1 MIPIRLEITNFL
13 SYRDTAV
20 LELKGIHL
28 AGVSGPNGAGK
39 SSLMEAMTWAL
50 FGQSRVRSDDDL
62 VNRQAGDKDA
72 AEVRFTFNLE
82 GVTYRIIRRKQVGK
96 SILLELQMDDGQ
108 GGWKPLSEG
117 KVRETQA
124 AIEDLMRMNF
134 DTFTNASFLL
144 QGKADQFT
152 TRTASQRKEILAEL
166 LGVTEW
172 ERFREKAATARKEVE
187 GRVQILDARLAE
199 YELEM
204 EEEEERRTALD
215 EAQAAHLATVQQR
228 ELKEK
233 LLNEA
238 RLKEAALE
246 EQRYHIAGMQERQD
260 RLQKSIQEAQTTLQA
275 RQERHNQLA
284 TIVEQSESIN
294 AVYASW
300 QSADEQVQHF
310 QKLAGQYNEIA
321 RAMQPHQLQIAQE
334 QSRLQ
339 QQEQAL
345 TEQAGRAE
353 NARDERQALT
363 TGIATAETRLKK
375 LEAEREQEGRLLEEL
390 NLARAAL
397 QEAAGQRKLWRQEME
412 RLQAEEAS
420 INALSKEKTAVL
432 QSKLEAEAMLADL
445 DERIVTFQEQQQ
457 RHSLLQAERQSLLEQ
472 KPRLR
477 EEMVK
482 LKERIDRLETADAD
496 GTCPLCDQ
504 PLSEEHRREV
514 LQKVNA
520 EGKEIGD
527 RYRENGRRLEELE
540 TDIPQAEK
548 GISQGKSLA
557 GERQSQ
563 QQRLATAEARL
574 EEITR
579 NQSAWSAKGES
590 RLSELAASLAND
602 EEFKALSSRVAQL
615 ENLQEDWKST
625 VAELTTL
632 HGQIARDKGRLSEIE
647 RLLGAWESEGKSELA
662 SVTARL
668 AAEDFSLED
677 RRRLVIL
684 EEQQQALGYD
694 AAAHELAVKQKEQLV
709 DAPGRFQK
717 LKEAQAAISQ
727 LHEAIDELQRRIEQQ
742 NTELLEG
749 QTQLEEAKTRLAN
762 LEVESINFAQLQQE
776 VTLLRQEESAAS
788 QKVGVAR
795 QRLQVIGDLRA
806 LTKDLLQQKK
816 ELLDRVQ
823 QLVILEKSCSRKG
836 VQALLIEHALPE
848 IEDSANEFLERLTG
862 GEMAIKFDTQR
873 RLKSRDALAETLD
886 IIISDRAGERPY
898 DNYSGGEQFRI
909 NFAIRL
915 ALSQLLANR
924 AGTRLRTLV
933 IDEGFGSQDPQG
945 RQRLVEAINAVQDDF
960 ACILVITH
968 IDELRDAFP
977 ARIEV
982 HKELNGSQFSLSD

>member
-28 AGVSGPNGAGK
+28 AGISGPNGAGK

-62 VNRQAGDKDA
+62 VNRQAGNRDA
-72 AEVRFTFNLE
+72 AEVRFTFILE

-108 GGWKPLSEG
+108 GSWKPLSEG

-172 ERFREKAATARKEVE
+172 ERYREQAAAARKEVE
-187 GRVQILDARLAE
+187 GQVQLLDARLAE
-199 YELEM
+199 FELEM
-204 EEEEERRTALD
+204 EEEEERQGALD
-215 EAQAAHLATVQQR
+215 EAQAAHLAIMQQR

-246 EQRYHIAGMQERQD
+246 EQRYHIAGMQERQE
-260 RLQKSIQEAQTTLQA
+260 RLQKTIQEAQTTMQA
-275 RQERHNQLA
+275 RQERYNQLA
-284 TIVEQSESIN
+284 IIVDQAESIN
-294 AVYASW
+294 AAYASW

-310 QKLAGQYNEIA
+310 QRLAGQYNEIA
-321 RAMQPHQLQIAQE
+321 RAMQPHQLHIAQE
-334 QSRLQ
+334 QSRLGQ
-339 QQEQAL
+339 QKQAL

-363 TGIATAETRLKK
+363 TEIATAEARLKD
-375 LEAEREQEGRLLEEL
+375 LEAEREQEEHLQEEL

-397 QEAAGQRKLWRQEME
+397 QEVSSQRKLWSQEMAQ
-412 RLQAEEAS
+412 LQAQANKMDALAEE
-420 INALSKEKTAVL
+420 KMAVQ
-432 QSKLEAEAMLADL
+432 QSKNETAGLLANLE
-445 DERIVTFQEQQQ
+445 ERIAIINEKQQTYS
-457 RHSLLQAERQSLLEQ
+457 SLKAEKQALLDQ

-477 EEMVK
+477 DDMNN
-482 LKERIDRLETADAD
+482 LKERIDELSKAETD

-504 PLSEEHRREV
+504 PLSEEHRQEV
-514 LQKVNA
+514 LAKLNA
-520 EGKEIGD
+520 DGKDAGD
-527 RYRENGRRLEELE
+527 RYRANDTRLKALE
-540 TDIPQAEK
+540 IEIPQVEK
-548 GISQGKSLA
+548 TIQNGKSLE
-557 GERQSQ
+557 GQRQTQ

-574 EEITR
+574 EEISR
-579 NQSAWSAKGES
+579 NQSAWSDQGAM
-590 RLSELAASLAND
+590 RLSELGVSLAND

-615 ENLQEDWKST
+615 EDLQEGWKST

-632 HGQIARDKGRLSEIE
+632 HGQIARDKGRLTEIE
-647 RLLGAWESEGKSELA
+647 RLLDAWESQGKSELA
-662 SVTARL
+662 SITARL
-668 AAEDFSLED
+668 AAEDFSLEA

-684 EEQQQALGYD
+684 EEQQQVLGYD
-694 AAAHELAVKQKEQLV
+694 AAAHESADRQKELLA

-717 LKEAQAAISQ
+717 LKESQAAISQ

-749 QTQLEEAKTRLAN
+749 QTRLEEAKARLAS
-762 LEVESINFAQLQQE
+762 LEVESINFVQLQQE
-776 VTLLRQEESAAS
+776 VTRLRQEESAAS

-795 QRLQVIGDLRA
+795 QRLQVISDLRD

-816 ELLDRVQ
+816 GLLDRVQ
-823 QLVILEKSCSRKG
+823 QLVILEKSCGRKG

-982 HKELNGSQFSLSD
+982 RKELNGSQISVN